1 MPINREEE
9 FELFH
14 ELKRKILMAVLAEF
28 QPVIDQVQANTNQI
42 VALEA
47 QVKSAPAAQDVT
59 DTVNALVAAATVP
72 APSA

>member
-1 MPINREEE
+1 
-9 FELFH
+9 
-14 ELKRKILMAVLAEF
+14 MAVLAEF